1 MFLQVIGLFIVM
13 IIVFGIPVYT
23 GYLIGKA
30 IHVSNNYSI
39 TITLCAFFS
48 TVTVIEFVMILS
60 LIWKYIFDM

>member
-1 MFLQVIGLFIVM
+1 MFLQAIGLFIVM

-30 IHVSNNYSI
+30 IHAANDYSI
-39 TITLCAFFS
+39 TISLCAFFT

-60 LIWKYIFDM
+60 LIWRYIFDM

>member
-30 IHVSNNYSI
+30 IHAVNYYSI